1 MEINIKKSGLWAFE
15 GIWVEELKEG
25 PQEMED
31 KKALELIDAGRA
43 TAKPFEKPGGK
54 AWKPKKEKDSVIKS
68 NKIRD
73 DLEKFMSQNEKK
85 KSKKRNK

>member
-43 TAKPFEKPGGK
+43 ELVEEKQEIVEIIEPVK
-54 AWKPKKEKDSVIKS
+54 VDEKEILNIPVKS
-68 NKIRD
+68 
-73 DLEKFMSQNEKK
+73 K